1 MMKYTIYKTTN
12 LLNGM
17 FYIGKHQTEDLN
29 DTYLG
34 SGVYLKRAITKYG
47 KCNFKKEVLY
57 VFDSEEEMNA
67 KEKEIINESL
77 LKDPLCYNLM
87 LGGEGGDTWSRF
99 GRKHSDETK
108 KKISEKV
115 QQYLKESGEE
125 GFKIRSNAAKCAW
138 ETLRKDPK
146 HLEEVLKIRSENAKK
161 VFAERRKN
169 GVPFHKGYSLSDE
182 ARKHISEGR
191 KAYYDKVGR
200 KQKLTK
206 PYVQACENTH
216 LHVVN
221 NGQVNYKVND
231 IELPWYLANGYTLGF
246 VLSQDSKTKSA
257 GKGKKIVSN
266 VQTKEIRRI
275 DPSELQDYL
284 NNGWQKGYLNK
295 KKFKKKI

>member
-17 FYIGKHQTEDLN
+17 FYIGKHQTEDPN
-29 DTYLG
+29 DSYYG
-34 SGVYLKRAITKYG
+34 SGLYLQRAIKKYG
-47 KCNFKKEVLY
+47 KENFKKDVLF
-57 VFDSEEEMNA
+57 VFDNEVQMNA
-67 KEKEIINESL
+67 KEREIVNEDL
-77 LKDPLCYNLM
+77 VNDPMCYNM
-87 LGGEGGDTWSRF
+87 MIGGEGGDTWSRV

-115 QQYLKESGEE
+115 QKYLKESGEE
-125 GFKIRSNAAKCAW
+125 GFKIRSNAAKHAW

-161 VFAERRKN
+161 VFAKRREN
-169 GVPFHKGYSLSDE
+169 GVVCHKGYSLSDE

-200 KQKLTK
+200 KQKRTK
-206 PYVQACENTH
+206 PYIQACENMH

-231 IELPWYLANGYTLGF
+231 AELQWYLANGYILGF

-266 VQTKEIRRI
+266 IQTKEVRRI

-295 KKFKKKI
+295 NNFKMK